1 MKELYQEAK
10 MELVTF
16 SAVDVIT
23 SSTTTSVI
31 DGVSEWVP
39 RENEGAPC
47 SWWNY

>member
-23 SSTTTSVI
+23 TSAETNAPTQ
-31 DGVSEWVP
+31 EWMP

>member
-1 MKELYQEAK
+1 

-23 SSTTTSVI
+23 TSAETTAPTQ
-31 DGVSEWVP
+31 EWVP
-39 RENEGAPC
+39 RGNEGAPC